1 MSYRDCLAC
10 KETGTKP
17 KRGAGI
23 RVVHH
28 PAVRFGRPTI
38 ENHGLEAA
46 LLTRRVLKFGV
57 ASEMADY
64 QLTREEVLVACWW
77 SGTYGS
83 RRLREA
89 LGEWAG
95 TAGTHLW
102 YRCISIPDPPTLSQV
117 LALRKHCVL

>member
-1 MSYRDCLAC
+1 MSYWECLAC
-10 KETGTKP
+10 KQVGTEP
-17 KRGAGI
+17 ERGVGI
-23 RVVHH
+23 RVVND
-28 PAVRFGRPTI
+28 PAVRSGAPTI
-38 ENHGLEAA
+38 ENHGLEAEFV
-46 LLTRRVLKFGV
+46 TRRVLRFGV
-57 ASEMADY
+57 ASEMEGY